1 MKKNEQLRRELGSLN
16 RELKTGSIV
25 CLDCGSKAIGYSMP
39 ESNVAFDITTQDMR
53 QEILRTI
60 DYKIDDYVGE
70 VERLE
75 KEIRELQIR
84 FNALAETREI
94 SLIDIIS
101 V

>member
-1 MKKNEQLRRELGSLN
+1 M
-16 RELKTGSIV
+16 
-25 CLDCGSKAIGYSMP
+25 
-39 ESNVAFDITTQDMR
+39 
-53 QEILRTI
+53 RTI

-94 SLIDIIS
+94 SLMGVRTVTWTAAYAASPNRLLRLSIVS
-101 V
+101 

>member
-1 MKKNEQLRRELGSLN
+1 M
-16 RELKTGSIV
+16 
-25 CLDCGSKAIGYSMP
+25 
-39 ESNVAFDITTQDMR
+39 
-53 QEILRTI
+53 RTI

-101 V
+101 VKDDYGNLEEMDRELTANY

>member
-1 MKKNEQLRRELGSLN
+1 
-16 RELKTGSIV
+16 
-25 CLDCGSKAIGYSMP
+25 
-39 ESNVAFDITTQDMR
+39 MR

-84 FNALAETREI
+84 FMRLRKLEK
-94 SLIDIIS
+94 
-101 V
+101 

>member
-1 MKKNEQLRRELGSLN
+1 M
-16 RELKTGSIV
+16 T
-25 CLDCGSKAIGYSMP
+25 MW
-39 ESNVAFDITTQDMR
+39 
-53 QEILRTI
+53 
-60 DYKIDDYVGE
+60 GE

-101 V
+101 VKDDYGNLEEMDRELTAIIDEIEDIDKKLEFYVF